1 MNFHDTLSCTAFK
14 LIGSFKLTGY
24 LRYLLIE
31 AEPTFWGYSAI
42 QKQTLKFLMSYNTC
56 NQKKKNKNKVVVKTE
71 LKKPSPSFTKNDKTC
86 ILQTPRSVIKSS
98 PAPVLLFHF

>member
-1 MNFHDTLSCTAFK
+1 MNFYDTLSCTAFK

-42 QKQTLKFLMSYNTC
+42 QKQTLTNS
-56 NQKKKNKNKVVVKTE
+56 
-71 LKKPSPSFTKNDKTC
+71 
-86 ILQTPRSVIKSS
+86 
-98 PAPVLLFHF
+98 

>member
-1 MNFHDTLSCTAFK
+1 MNFYDTLSCTAFK

-56 NQKKKNKNKVVVKTE
+56 NQKKKQKQGSRQNGIKET
-71 LKKPSPSFTKNDKTC
+71 FT
-86 ILQTPRSVIKSS
+86 ILHKE
-98 PAPVLLFHF
+98 